1 MNDTKITMNDTKNEV
16 IEQSKTA
23 LHSLFY
29 ERTHINDFR
38 NFDPEK
44 HIRVCV

>member
-1 MNDTKITMNDTKNEV
+1 MNDTKNTMNDTKNEV

-29 ERTHINDFR
+29 KRTHIWQYR
-38 NFDPEK
+38 NFDPEN
-44 HIRVCV
+44 HI